1 MDKIKIEFEFSLESE
16 VRRVM
21 ETISN
26 LEWFK
31 QNNYRVLLPNNLNI
45 NEITSDSITRM
56 VESEFDIKNFQE
68 AEVAIRKSWE
78 GNNVFI
84 NKINKKIIGSFLLE
98 KVKVIL
104 TRYGTQGSY
113 VVPDS
118 LIINISNIPPQ
129 FLIKTVIHESL
140 HLMIESFIKKYS
152 VDHWVKEYI
161 VDSIMNL
168 EYESRFK
175 MQPVPQYALAVDA
188 IFKESYPDIL
198 AVIEKSASI
207 MRPIYIRME

>member
-1 MDKIKIEFEFSLESE
+1 MDKINIEFEFSLESE

-26 LEWFK
+26 IEWFK
-31 QNNYRVLLPNNLNI
+31 KNNYRVLLPNNLNV
-45 NEITSDSITRM
+45 NETTSDSITR
-56 VESEFDIKNFQE
+56 VVGSEFDTKYFEE
-68 AEVAIRKSWE
+68 AEAAIRKSWE

-84 NKINKKIIGSFLLE
+84 KKINKKMTSSFLLE

-140 HLMIESFIKKYS
+140 HLMIEPLIKKYS
-152 VDHWVKEYI
+152 INHWVKEHI

-175 MQPVPQYALAVDA
+175 MQPVPEYALAVDA
-188 IFKESYPDIL
+188 IFKESYPNIL
-198 AVIEKSASI
+198 VVIENSASI
-207 MRPIYIRME
+207 KPPMI

>member
-1 MDKIKIEFEFSLESE
+1 MEKINIEFEFSLESE

-31 QNNYRVLLPNNLNI
+31 KNNYRVLLPNNLNI

-140 HLMIESFIKKYS
+140 HLMLESFIKKYS
-152 VDHWVKEYI
+152 VDHWVKERI

-168 EYESRFK
+168 DLRCNKYLN
-175 MQPVPQYALAVDA
+175 MP
-188 IFKESYPDIL
+188 
-198 AVIEKSASI
+198 
-207 MRPIYIRME
+207 

>member
-31 QNNYRVLLPNNLNI
+31 KNNYRVLLPNNLNI

-68 AEVAIRKSWE
+68 AKVAIRKSWE

>member
-1 MDKIKIEFEFSLESE
+1 MEKINIEFEFSLESE

-31 QNNYRVLLPNNLNI
+31 KNNYRVLLPNNLNI

>member
-1 MDKIKIEFEFSLESE
+1 MNKIKIEFELSLESE

-31 QNNYRVLLPNNLNI
+31 KNNYKVLLPINLNV
-45 NEITSDSITRM
+45 NETTSDSIVRM
-56 VESEFDIKNFQE
+56 VESEFDTKYFQE

-84 NKINKKIIGSFLLE
+84 KKINERMTGSFLLE
-98 KVKVIL
+98 KVNVIL

-113 VVPDS
+113 VIPDS

-140 HLMIESFIKKYS
+140 HLMIESLIKKYS
-152 VDHWVKEYI
+152 VDHWVKEHI

-175 MQPVPQYALAVDA
+175 MQTVPQYALAVDT
-188 IFKESYPDIL
+188 IFKESYPNIL
-198 AVIEKSASI
+198 SVIEKSASI
-207 MRPIYIRME
+207 KPPRT

>member
-1 MDKIKIEFEFSLESE
+1 MEKINIEFEFSLESE

-31 QNNYRVLLPNNLNI
+31 KNNYRVLLPNNLNI

-84 NKINKKIIGSFLLE
+84 NKINKKMIGSFLLE

>member
-1 MDKIKIEFEFSLESE
+1 MEKINIEFEFSLESE

-31 QNNYRVLLPNNLNI
+31 KNNYRVLLPNNLNI

-68 AEVAIRKSWE
+68 AKVAIRKSWE

>member
-1 MDKIKIEFEFSLESE
+1 M
-16 VRRVM
+16 
-21 ETISN
+21 
-26 LEWFK
+26 
-31 QNNYRVLLPNNLNI
+31 PNNLNLK
-45 NEITSDSITRM
+45 EITADSVTKI
-56 VESEFDIKNFQE
+56 VESEFDTKQFQGAE
-68 AEVAIRKSWE
+68 AAIRKSWE

-84 NKINKKIIGSFLLE
+84 KKINKKMAGSFLLE

-118 LIINISNIPPQ
+118 LIINISNIPPE

-140 HLMIESFIKKYS
+140 HLMIEPLIKKYS
-152 VDHWVKEYI
+152 IDHWVKEHI

-168 EYESRFK
+168 EYKSRFK

-188 IFKESYPDIL
+188 IFTENYPNIL
-198 AVIEKSASI
+198 AVIENSADIKSPKS
-207 MRPIYIRME
+207 

>member
-1 MDKIKIEFEFSLESE
+1 MEKINIEFEFSLESE

-31 QNNYRVLLPNNLNI
+31 KNNYRVLLPNNLNI

-68 AEVAIRKSWE
+68 AKVAIRKSWE

-113 VVPDS
+113 VIPDL

-140 HLMIESFIKKYS
+140 HLMIESLIKKYS
-152 VDHWVKEYI
+152 VDHWVKERI

-175 MQPVPQYALAVDA
+175 MQPVPEYVLVVDT

-198 AVIEKSASI
+198 SIIEKSASI
-207 MRPIYIRME
+207 KPPRI

>member
-1 MDKIKIEFEFSLESE
+1 MDKINIEFEFSLESE

-31 QNNYRVLLPNNLNI
+31 KNNYKVLLPSNLNI
-45 NEITSDSITRM
+45 NETTSDSLIKI
-56 VESEFDIKNFQE
+56 VESKFDVKYFQE
-68 AEVAIRKSWE
+68 AEAAIRKSWE

-84 NKINKKIIGSFLLE
+84 KKINKRMTGSFLLE
-98 KVKVIL
+98 KVNVIL

-113 VVPDS
+113 VIPDS
-118 LIINISNIPPQ
+118 LIINISNIPPE

-140 HLMIESFIKKYS
+140 HLMIESLIKKNS
-152 VDHWVKEYI
+152 VDHWVKEHI

-168 EYESRFK
+168 EYKSRFK
-175 MQPVPQYALAVDA
+175 MQPVPEYALAVDA
-188 IFKESYPDIL
+188 IFKESYPNIL
-198 AVIEKSASI
+198 LVIEKAANIKPSKT
-207 MRPIYIRME
+207 